1 MARAKKK
8 RERRVHIDNLHLV
21 KKLDPEYSKLFF
33 DLEDTLFHSGMS
45 DEEINAIANT
55 AIDQLSEGMAK
66 KKKPS
71 LIISPERDFRG
82 WLSKVKHTPAYRQTQ
97 SKLLQQDDEK
107 FTISG
112 IWLVFCVSII
122 LFFLKNLITD
132 SFLINF
138 SIDLIAGALAL
149 VFAVRNYQTRWRV
162 IRKNKEKRFYL
173 SCDIAVLVLCLITK
187 VTVPGNFDISYLM
200 LVVAYFITNR
210 KLKRYTQQQLE
221 ARKS

>member
-21 KKLDPEYSKLFF
+21 KKLDQEYSKVFF

-82 WLSKVKHTPAYRQTQ
+82 WLSKVKHTPAYRQT
-97 SKLLQQDDEK
+97 SKRRRRAADAP
-107 FTISG
+107 TWATSARR
-112 IWLVFCVSII
+112 CHPS
-122 LFFLKNLITD
+122 
-132 SFLINF
+132 
-138 SIDLIAGALAL
+138 
-149 VFAVRNYQTRWRV
+149 TR
-162 IRKNKEKRFYL
+162 
-173 SCDIAVLVLCLITK
+173 
-187 VTVPGNFDISYLM
+187 G
-200 LVVAYFITNR
+200 
-210 KLKRYTQQQLE
+210 
-221 ARKS
+221 